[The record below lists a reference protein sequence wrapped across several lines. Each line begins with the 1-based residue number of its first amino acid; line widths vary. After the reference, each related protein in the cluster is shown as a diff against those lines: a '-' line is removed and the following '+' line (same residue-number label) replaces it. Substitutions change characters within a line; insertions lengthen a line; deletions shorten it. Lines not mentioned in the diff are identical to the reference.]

1 MTDEIE
7 TGADEALTDEAKA
20 YFESRGEKGPQ
31 AEQAEDGEAGK
42 EPVKETG
49 AEEID
54 ESGDGEQA
62 AKGDKTV
69 PLRAV
74 TKEREERKAAQREL
88 QELRT
93 KHAVLEDR
101 WNTFIQATQAQQQ
114 AQPQQKVDDD
124 PMPDPQQDIFAYSA
138 WQQRQIDKMSARFD
152 EREQAEKR
160 QQQES
165 SQEAQIWDH
174 WGRSVAAVKGE
185 LPDFGDAATFLS
197 DARTKQ
203 LQAYAAVDPR
213 FGDPNA
219 INRQI
224 DSELRQIVV
233 AAAQAGTNPA
243 KAVYELAKSWGYA
256 GPKPATNADP
266 GKVVEKIAKSMEA
279 ETSLSE
285 AGGSSARGTLS
296 AEDIANMSP
305 DEFEAWFAKHGE
317 RGFKRIAGR
326 AA

>member
-1 MTDEIE
+1 MADEIE

-31 AEQAEDGEAGK
+31 AAQAETGEAGK
-42 EPVKETG
+42 TADEEAA
-49 AEEID
+49 AEDID
-54 ESGDGEQA
+54 EAGEGEQA

-101 WNTFIQATQAQQQ
+101 WNTFLQATQAQQQ
-114 AQPQQKVDDD
+114 PQPQQQVDDD

-138 WQQRQIDKMSARFD
+138 WQQRQFAKLNDRVNQ
-152 EREQAEKR
+152 REQAE
-160 QQQES
+160 QQQQKQSAE
-165 SQEAQIWDH
+165 EAQIWSH
-174 WGRSVAAVKGE
+174 WEQSVAAVRSE
-185 LPDFGDAATFLS
+185 LPDFGDAAKWLS
-197 DARTKQ
+197 DARSKQ

-213 FGDPNA
+213 FGNPQA

-256 GPKPATNADP
+256 GPKPAANADP
-266 GKVVEKIAKSMEA
+266 GKVVETIAKNMAA

-285 AGGSSARGTLS
+285 AGGSSAKGTLS

-305 DEFEAWFAKHGE
+305 DEFEAWFAKAGE